1 MFSNNTQVGYGAQN
15 VLRENPSHHYIISTS
30 MSRSYKAG
38 WIHVYMLF
46 TLNSDCTIPVSQQKL
61 SLGRPGKTF
70 IIFYCPTLVT
80 LFEWYP

>member
-15 VLRENPSHHYIISTS
+15 VLRENPSHHYIITTS

-46 TLNSDCTIPVSQQKL
+46 TLTVPSQFH
-61 SLGRPGKTF
+61 SRN
-70 IIFYCPTLVT
+70 
-80 LFEWYP
+80 

>member
-15 VLRENPSHHYIISTS
+15 VLRENPSHHYIITTS

-46 TLNSDCTIPVSQQKL
+46 TLTVPSQFHN
-61 SLGRPGKTF
+61 RN
-70 IIFYCPTLVT
+70 
-80 LFEWYP
+80 